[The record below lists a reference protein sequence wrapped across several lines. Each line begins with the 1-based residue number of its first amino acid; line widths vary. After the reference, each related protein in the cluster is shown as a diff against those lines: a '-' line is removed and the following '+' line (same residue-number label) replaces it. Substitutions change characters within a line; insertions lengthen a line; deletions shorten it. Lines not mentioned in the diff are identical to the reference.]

1 MSKEAVMWLAIVC
14 VLGWSVAVA
23 AAAWGANRHLKLK
36 KAQWQAEAREDVRRR
51 VAMEAD
57 WRDAEPVLL
66 RFPTGERQTR
76 A

>member
-23 AAAWGANRHLKLK
+23 AAAWGANRHLKLRL
-36 KAQWQAEAREDVRRR
+36 ARWRLQVRERI
-51 VAMEAD
+51 VAEAD
-57 WRDAEPVLL
+57 WRDVEPVILKFEKPKP
-66 RFPTGERQTR
+66 RR